1 MSKIHD
7 NNFFYK
13 VILHYM
19 AFFHDS
25 AYRKIEYT
33 GKENIP
39 TNAAIIYAPNHSSAL
54 MDALIVLMMNKKP
67 TVFVARGD
75 LFKNPK
81 VDKILRFFKILP
93 IARRR
98 DGLGEVK
105 KNNKTMEE
113 CVSVLCN
120 GVPFGIMPE
129 GGQQTKRSLMPL
141 GKGIFRIALDSNE
154 LINGEKQLYIVP
166 MGITQGSYFDYR
178 NTMFVEVGKPINVT
192 DFVDKHKD
200 MEKPEQMNLLR
211 KMLKKHMLPQLTYLE
226 NDEYYYGSYDL
237 VLIANQI
244 QIIREK
250 GKSKLENRIKACRK
264 VANKIA
270 EYRQESEENST
281 SLLREANDFYKLRK
295 EIGIMDDTL
304 LKGTSNIK
312 QFGMSLLSIVLFP
325 YFIFTAIISSP
336 IHLLVKYINHLIHD
350 KEFDNT
356 VRFVANLVI
365 YPLLLII
372 WFIIAICLLPKF
384 QYAIYLLIAALPSYC
399 FTHDY
404 SYLIR
409 RIKSDYQYSRNRNFQ
424 SKLSS
429 IRQIINKI
437 IR

>member
-1 MSKIHD
+1 
-7 NNFFYK
+7 
-13 VILHYM
+13 M
-19 AFFHDS
+19 ALFHDS

-33 GKENIP
+33 GKNNIP
-39 TNAAIIYAPNHSSAL
+39 ADGAIIYAPNHSSAL

-113 CVSVLCN
+113 CVSVLCD

-129 GGQQTKRSLMPL
+129 GGQQTKRSLMSL

-154 LINGEKQLYIVP
+154 LINGNKQLYIVP

-192 DFVDKHKD
+192 EFVDQHKD
-200 MEKPEQMNLLR
+200 MDKPEQMNLLR
-211 KMLKKHMLPQLTYLE
+211 KILRKNMLPQITYLE

-237 VLIANQI
+237 VLIANSKLVVK
-244 QIIREK
+244 EN
-250 GKSKLENRIKACRK
+250 GKSKLENRVKACRK
-264 VANKIA
+264 VAKKIA
-270 EYRQESEENST
+270 EYRQESDDSNI
-281 SLLREANDFYKLRK
+281 LLSQANDFYKFRQEL
-295 EIGIMDDTL
+295 GIMDDTL
-304 LKGTSNIK
+304 LKGTSKMK
-312 QFGMSLLSIVLFP
+312 QFGMLILAIVLFP
-325 YFIFTAIISSP
+325 YFVFTAIITSP
-336 IHLLVKYINHLIHD
+336 MHVFVKYINHLIND

-372 WFIIAICLLPKF
+372 WFIIAICLLPKL
-384 QYAIYLLIAALPSYC
+384 QYAIYLLIASLPSYC

-409 RIKSDYQYSRNRNFQ
+409 RIKSDYLYSRNTVFQ
-424 SKLSS
+424 SKLTSLKE
-429 IRQIINKI
+429 IIKKI
-437 IR
+437 I